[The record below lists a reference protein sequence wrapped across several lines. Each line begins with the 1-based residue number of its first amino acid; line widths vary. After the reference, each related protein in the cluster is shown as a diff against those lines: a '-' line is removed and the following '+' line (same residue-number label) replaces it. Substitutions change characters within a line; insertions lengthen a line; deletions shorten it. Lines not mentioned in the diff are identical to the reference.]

1 MSFERIGELSE
12 RDPLRLDTGC
22 QAGML
27 AVVVVKACIR
37 PVVMLGTSL
46 YSKQLINTSHPSPC
60 VIVTQRRHTSCTN
73 YTAAVYTRG
82 KSHMMLCNLPLFVRL
97 NSQRVTYNYI
107 LRVCGV

>member
-1 MSFERIGELSE
+1 MIIKRVGELSE
-12 RDPLRLDTGC
+12 QDPLRLDTGC

-27 AVVVVKACIR
+27 AVVVVTACIR
-37 PVVMLGTSL
+37 PVVVLGTSL

-73 YTAAVYTRG
+73 CTTAVYTRG

-107 LRVCGV
+107 LRVCGI